1 MNVKFEQVAT
11 GEQISAL
18 CEVAEMVWHETYDP
32 ILPEG
37 QVDYMVEKF
46 QSEPAV
52 RRQIE
57 QENYRYYLI
66 SCEGER
72 AGFLGV
78 SPEHE
83 RKGELFLSK
92 LYLLSSFRGR
102 GLAGK
107 AFRFAEEITRQLGLG
122 TIGLTVNKQNL
133 HAKEVYEHYGFQVA
147 ESVVSDIGAGYVMD
161 DYIMVKNV
169 EAKASVLPSAL

>member
-1 MNVKFEQVAT
+1 MNIKFEQAVT
-11 GEQISAL
+11 EEQVSAL
-18 CEVAEMVWHETYDP
+18 CKIAERVWHETYDAL
-32 ILPEG
+32 LPAG
-37 QVDYMVEKF
+37 QVNYMVEKF

-52 RRQIE
+52 HRQIE

-83 RKGELFLSK
+83 REGELFLSK
-92 LYLLSSFRGR
+92 LYLLSSFQGR
-102 GLAGK
+102 GLAGQ
-107 AFRFAEEITRQLGLG
+107 ALLFAEQMAKEWGLDA
-122 TIGLTVNKQNL
+122 IGLTVNKQNR
-133 HAKEVYEHYGFQVA
+133 HAKEVYEHCGFQVA

-161 DYIMVKNV
+161 DYIMIKNC
-169 EAKASVLPSAL
+169 